1 MEYHCPE
8 YENLTIEEKL
18 LVDAE
23 MREWFAEKDLGS
35 PYIPSFIFKEAEKRI
50 ITIIKEENDK
60 RNREQ
65 SVGGADNKQ
74 SDTGNSI

>member
-8 YENLTIEEKL
+8 YEDLTIEEKL

-23 MREWFAEKDLGS
+23 MREWFAEKDLNS
-35 PYIPSFIFKEAEKRI
+35 SYIPSFIFKEAEKRI
-50 ITIIKEENDK
+50 ITIIKEENDE

-65 SVGGADNKQ
+65 SVGGADNK
-74 SDTGNSI
+74 